1 MGGLLSSSNP
11 ELMSSLVDDLDDA
24 LGAPE
29 IDISSQAAGSGLGD
43 VFMRAAAAPAPPE
56 SEEADFLL
64 SGEGIV
70 ERMIAQV
77 KIMQRSY
84 GDDPSGRHWQTE
96 PVNIML
102 RDVVGPDSGP
112 VDDLSN

>member
-11 ELMSSLVDDLDDA
+11 ELMSDLVDDLDDA
-24 LGAPE
+24 FGAPE
-29 IDISSQAAGSGLGD
+29 IAISPQTAGSGLGD

-56 SEEADFLL
+56 SEADFLL

-102 RDVVGPDSGP
+102 RDVVGPNIGP
-112 VDDLSN
+112 VDDVL